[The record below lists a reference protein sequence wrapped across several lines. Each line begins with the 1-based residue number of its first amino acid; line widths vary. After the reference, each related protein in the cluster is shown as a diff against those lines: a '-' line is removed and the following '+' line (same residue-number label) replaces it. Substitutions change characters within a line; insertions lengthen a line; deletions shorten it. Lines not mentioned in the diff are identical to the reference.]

1 LSVQPVRSGVAQAGP
16 RVLIADDDPTARLL
30 VRRVLERRFRAVVRE
45 AADGAQALEACRQEA
60 PDLLLLDI
68 SMPATDG
75 VQVLAELRADPAFAQ
90 LPVMAITATVERA
103 TVMRM
108 IDLGVV
114 DYLRKPF
121 ELPAI
126 ERRLARVLKHT
137 AQRSNE

>member
-1 LSVQPVRSGVAQAGP
+1 M
-16 RVLIADDDPTARLL
+16 
-30 VRRVLERRFRAVVRE
+30 LERRFRAVVRE

-137 AQRSNE
+137 AQRPNE